1 MTRIINTGMATIIK
15 AILGQVA
22 TVTLRVA
29 NGKVQGA
36 KDGKVRGS
44 PRRRN
49 MEGTDGTLTLL
60 RAVRAT
66 NFPSPQTKKII
77 IKALAMARRKP
88 GMTKM
93 LASIHQT
100 PATKSILI
108 ITLSRSQAS

>member
-1 MTRIINTGMATIIK
+1 MAALEQPSGSVTGHPEAGPHSAQRQQAHT
-15 AILGQVA
+15 AEAQPP
-22 TVTLRVA
+22 
-29 NGKVQGA
+29 
-36 KDGKVRGS
+36 RGGPL
-44 PRRRN
+44 PR
-49 MEGTDGTLTLL
+49 GTLTLL